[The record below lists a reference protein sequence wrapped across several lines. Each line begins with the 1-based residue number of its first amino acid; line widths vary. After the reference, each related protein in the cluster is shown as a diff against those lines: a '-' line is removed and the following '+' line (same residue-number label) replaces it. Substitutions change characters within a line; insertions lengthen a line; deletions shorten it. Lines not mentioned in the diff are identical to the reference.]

1 MGPKERTST
10 GRTRRW
16 RMVLV
21 GLTLALGGLVGT
33 CGEAGDPGSE
43 DAALPEAETP
53 LPATDTASIPART
66 DVDEAGPA
74 EGTTDSLFAAD
85 SLSATDSLAAGDSLS
100 AADDSTAIP
109 EPPPLRIP
117 PGTRVRLATEADVS
131 TDAYEVGDPVVATV
145 IQEVVDR
152 TGEILIPQGTYFL
165 GRVEASAGSG
175 GIGEP
180 AILEV
185 AFETLSAWNYERPI
199 ETVVVDVAVTLD
211 EEADRAR
218 RSARGRDALRVVP
231 GVIRA
236 GTTIVVQL
244 RDPVF
249 VPPFDTLA
257 VPVDSTLTD
266 TTTVVEGTDA
276 VRNRHRKGADQLRG
290 PRSGAARLRCCG

>member
-1 MGPKERTST
+1 M

-16 RMVLV
+16 RMALV
-21 GLTLALGGLVGT
+21 ALALGGLVGA
-33 CGEAGDPGSE
+33 CREAGGPGSE
-43 DAALPEAETP
+43 GPALPEAETP

-66 DVDEAGPA
+66 DVDETGPA
-74 EGTTDSLFAAD
+74 AGEAD
-85 SLSATDSLAAGDSLS
+85 SLSATDSLAAADSLS
-100 AADDSTAIP
+100 AADDSSAVP

-249 VPPFDTLA
+249 VPPFDPLA

-276 VRNRHRKGADQLRG
+276 VHNRHRKGADQLRG
-290 PRSGAARLRCCG
+290 PRSRAARLRCCG

>member
-1 MGPKERTST
+1 MTMGPKERTST

-53 LPATDTASIPART
+53 LPATDTASLPART

-257 VPVDSTLTD
+257 VPVDSTLTEGSPD
-266 TTTVVEGTDA
+266 TTAA
-276 VRNRHRKGADQLRG
+276 VPAVTSG
-290 PRSGAARLRCCG
+290 SGAAGRS